1 MLFWFNFVFFPQ
13 FCFLRL
19 ALSSHHICIWCLLT
33 ISPRLDINI
42 AIQQQQQRLHA
53 MLLFHFVDE
62 HRTHKILYRE
72 FHQFA
77 LYHFAKDE
85 DADVEEQRMQK
96 QTHRTEKKE
105 NRRERLRSDFDVCA
119 SRHRTITTFA
129 QVSEKRR
136 QPTCNFKVEAANAC
150 EWIESLFRLPAGIFL
165 ISLSSR
171 VVVGGAKSAYN
182 SAAQWRRRLCESMMF
197 KYIYTTEK
205 KETRRHGRRRECGK
219 ILKQTKNIE
228 MKWRKRRTEI
238 EEAFRI
244 CE

>member
-1 MLFWFNFVFFPQ
+1 MSFDYFSL
-13 FCFLRL
+13 
-19 ALSSHHICIWCLLT
+19 
-33 ISPRLDINI
+33 RLDINI
-42 AIQQQQQRLHA
+42 AIQQQQRLHA

-62 HRTHKILYRE
+62 HTTHKILYRE

-96 QTHRTEKKE
+96 QTHRTEKKEE

-171 VVVGGAKSAYN
+171 VVVGVRN
-182 SAAQWRRRLCESMMF
+182 QH
-197 KYIYTTEK
+197 TTVQHNDDDDYANRWCSNIFIQQKK
-205 KETRRHGRRRECGK
+205 KETRRHGRRREWK
-219 ILKQTKNIE
+219 NPQTN
-228 MKWRKRRTEI
+228 
-238 EEAFRI
+238 
-244 CE
+244 

>member
-1 MLFWFNFVFFPQ
+1 MRCCCFTSSTSIEHIKFYIENSINVHYITLLRMRMLM
-13 FCFLRL
+13 LRNN
-19 ALSSHHICIWCLLT
+19 ACRS
-33 ISPRLDINI
+33 RRI
-42 AIQQQQQRLHA
+42 AP
-53 MLLFHFVDE
+53 
-62 HRTHKILYRE
+62 KKKRE
-72 FHQFA
+72 P
-77 LYHFAKDE
+77 E
-85 DADVEEQRMQK
+85 
-96 QTHRTEKKE
+96 
-105 NRRERLRSDFDVCA
+105 RERLRSDFDVCA
-119 SRHRTITTFA
+119 SRHRTITTFV

-182 SAAQWRRRLCESMMF
+182 SAAQWRRRRLCESMMF